1 MYSKNSELEKKIDEL
16 VSIPYDAYYEDIKDY
31 IPQYMNIDI
40 NNLPQNK
47 IHQDIKNILYNKR

>member
-1 MYSKNSELEKKIDEL
+1 
-16 VSIPYDAYYEDIKDY
+16 
-31 IPQYMNIDI
+31 MNIDI